1 MSPKNTVLYADD
13 DIDDLQFIKEAFY
26 HYSDSVELVTV
37 SDGLEA
43 VAYLNNIPVHQQTP
57 CLIILDINMPR
68 MDGKEALKTIRE
80 MKRFEEVPAILFTT
94 SSQHKDKEFA
104 KSYNA
109 GFLTKP
115 IDYKQLNQIAGQ
127 FVEHCADNIKKKLL
141 KQMN

>member
-13 DIDDLQFIKEAFY
+13 DTDDLQFIKEAFE
-26 HYSDSVELVTV
+26 HYADTVDLVTV

-43 VAYLNNIPVHQQTP
+43 VAYLDNMPQHHQAP

-68 MDGKEALKTIRE
+68 MDGKEALKTIRD
-80 MKRFEEVPAILFTT
+80 MKRFKEVPAILFTT

-115 IDYKQLNQIAGQ
+115 IDYKQLDRIAGQ
-127 FVEHCADNIKKKLL
+127 LINHCTDEIKKKLL
-141 KQMN
+141 NEIN

>member
-1 MSPKNTVLYADD
+1 MSPKNIVLYADD
-13 DIDDLQFIKEAFY
+13 DIDDLQFIKEAFC
-26 HYSDSVELVTV
+26 HHSDSVELVTV
-37 SDGLEA
+37 ADGLEA
-43 VAYLNNIPVHQQTP
+43 VVYLKNIPVNQQTP

-104 KSYNA
+104 QNYNA

-115 IDYKQLNQIAGQ
+115 IDYNQLDLIAGQ
-127 FVEHCADNIKKKLL
+127 FIEHCTNEIKKKLM
-141 KQMN
+141 KETN